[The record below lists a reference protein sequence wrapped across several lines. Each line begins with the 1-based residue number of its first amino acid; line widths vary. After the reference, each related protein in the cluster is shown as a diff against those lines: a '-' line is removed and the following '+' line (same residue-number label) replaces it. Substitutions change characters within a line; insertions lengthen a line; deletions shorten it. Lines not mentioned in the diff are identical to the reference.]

1 MSANCHAAS
10 GLVDWSNAP
19 LGRVSPPGFG
29 PRAGFRPVT
38 AVLLRVR
45 LLLEALKKARHN
57 RPQRPRQEEPED
69 HAESDSIWDDPALWM
84 LMMH

>member
-10 GLVDWSNAP
+10 GLADWSDTTLGLAP
-19 LGRVSPPGFG
+19 PRGCGRQTGGG
-29 PRAGFRPVT
+29 PVAT
-38 AVLLRVR
+38 VLLRVR

-57 RPQRPRQEEPED
+57 RPRSEEPED
-69 HAESDSIWDDPALWM
+69 YPESGSIWDDPALWM